1 MRILFMGSPDFNRGY
16 LERIKE
22 IGKDDIIG
30 VFTKPDRP
38 KGRGHKIIFS
48 EVKKFALD
56 NKIPLFQPKSIRKG
70 DVIEGIKS
78 LKPELILVIAYG
90 HILPGEIIQ
99 IPANG
104 CINIHFSLLPKY
116 RGPAPIQWALLN
128 GERIT
133 GVTSILMDE
142 IVDHGRIVVQ
152 GRVEIL
158 PDDNFLSL
166 QERLLNKGLDT
177 MAGALDLIRAGNPP
191 LEVQDER
198 LVTFAPLIKKVDGE
212 IVWQDSAECIY
223 NRVRALNP
231 WPSTF
236 THLKGKRLKI
246 LGARPIGEIHN
257 SALKEGVP
265 GQIVQLERDKGF
277 IVQCGDG
284 FLLVTDVQMENKAV
298 CKAYDFAQG
307 ARINIGDR
315 LN

>member
-1 MRILFMGSPDFNRGY
+1 MGSPDFCRNY
-16 LERIKE
+16 LERIRE
-22 IGKDDIIG
+22 IGRDDIIG

-38 KGRGHKIIFS
+38 KGRGHRIIYS
-48 EVKKFALD
+48 ELRNFAID
-56 NKIPLFQPKSIRKG
+56 NRIPLFQPKSIKRG
-70 DVIEGIKS
+70 EVIKKIKN

-90 HILPGEIIQ
+90 HILPGEVIR

-142 IVDHGRIVVQ
+142 IVDHGRIVIQ
-152 GRVEIL
+152 ERVEIL

-166 QERLLNKGLDT
+166 REKLLSKGLDIMVGT
-177 MAGALDLIRAGNPP
+177 LDLIRAGNPP
-191 LEVQDER
+191 LEVQDEK
-198 LVTFAPLIKKVDGE
+198 LVTLAPLIEKEDGK
-212 IVWQDSAECIY
+212 IAWQDSTEDIY

-236 THLKGKRLKI
+236 THLKSKRLKI
-246 LGARPIGEIHN
+246 LGARPIREIHN
-257 SALKEGVP
+257 STLKESVP

-277 IVQCGDG
+277 IVKSGDG
-284 FLLVTDVQMENKAV
+284 FLLITDVQMENKAG
-298 CKAYDFAQG
+298 CKAYDFVQG

>member
-1 MRILFMGSPDFNRGY
+1 MRILFMGSPNFCRNY

-22 IGKDDIIG
+22 NGRDDIIG

-38 KGRGHKIIFS
+38 KGRGHRITYS
-48 EVKKFALD
+48 ELKNFAID
-56 NKIPLFQPKSIRKG
+56 NRIPLFQPKSIKTG
-70 DVIEGIKS
+70 EVIKEIEN

-90 HILPGEIIQ
+90 HILPGEVIR

-128 GERIT
+128 GERTT

-142 IVDHGRIVVQ
+142 IVDHGRIVIQ
-152 GRVEIL
+152 ERVDISK
-158 PDDNFLSL
+158 DDNFLSL
-166 QERLLNKGLDT
+166 REKLFSKGLDI
-177 MAGALDLIRAGNPP
+177 MAGTLDLIRAGKPP
-191 LEVQDER
+191 LEVQDEK
-198 LVTFAPLIKKVDGE
+198 LATMAPLIKKEDGK
-212 IVWQDSAECIY
+212 IAWQDSAENIY

-246 LGARPIGEIHN
+246 LDARPIREIHN
-257 SALKEGVP
+257 LALKESVL

-277 IVQCGDG
+277 IVKSGDG

-298 CKAYDFAQG
+298 CKAYDFVQG
-307 ARINIGDR
+307 SRINIGDR